1 MHVCMSMHEWGL
13 GNEEEIRGTGNRPAD
28 RKKDL
33 YFIITS
39 SNADRQLNKVREDRV
54 AQMHDG

>member
-1 MHVCMSMHEWGL
+1 MSVWGL
-13 GNEEEIRGTGNRPAD
+13 GNEEEIRGTGNIPAD

-33 YFIITS
+33 YFMITS
-39 SNADRQLNKVREDRV
+39 SNADRQMNKVRETRV